1 MKNKTSFMPQRKLF
15 SPDDKMSDILQS
27 NYRLLPLLP
36 RFGLTLGV
44 GEKTARQLCREKGVD
59 CTLMLTI
66 FNLYTHP
73 DYLPTVGQ
81 VAALPLED
89 LLEYL
94 LSSHRYYRQDRIPH
108 IRQHLE
114 QIVAPRPDAE
124 ARVMLGF
131 FDQYAHEVA
140 QHLDYEE
147 NTVFPYIRTLSQG
160 RKSPQYDISVFE
172 KNHTDIEEKLSDLSS
187 ILIKY
192 LTPSGDGSQENEILL
207 DLYLLGEDIA
217 RHTLIEDKIL
227 VPLAGELE
235 KQAQ

>member
-1 MKNKTSFMPQRKLF
+1 
-15 SPDDKMSDILQS
+15 
-27 NYRLLPLLP
+27 
-36 RFGLTLGV
+36 
-44 GEKTARQLCREKGVD
+44 
-59 CTLMLTI
+59 MLTV

-81 VAALPLED
+81 VAALPLEN
-89 LLEYL
+89 LLGYL

-131 FDQYAHEVA
+131 FDQYAREVA

-147 NTVFPYIRTLSQG
+147 NTVFPYIRSLSQG

>member
-1 MKNKTSFMPQRKLF
+1 MPQRKLF

-59 CTLMLTI
+59 CILMLTV

-73 DYLPTVGQ
+73 DYLPAVGQ

-131 FDQYAHEVA
+131 FDQYAHEVISTTRKTPYSPTSA
-140 QHLDYEE
+140 PCPRDGNRR
-147 NTVFPYIRTLSQG
+147 NTTFRSSRETIRTS
-160 RKSPQYDISVFE
+160 KKNSPTCRAS
-172 KNHTDIEEKLSDLSS
+172 
-187 ILIKY
+187 
-192 LTPSGDGSQENEILL
+192 
-207 DLYLLGEDIA
+207 
-217 RHTLIEDKIL
+217 
-227 VPLAGELE
+227 
-235 KQAQ
+235 

>member
-1 MKNKTSFMPQRKLF
+1 
-15 SPDDKMSDILQS
+15 
-27 NYRLLPLLP
+27 
-36 RFGLTLGV
+36 
-44 GEKTARQLCREKGVD
+44 
-59 CTLMLTI
+59 
-66 FNLYTHP
+66 
-73 DYLPTVGQ
+73 
-81 VAALPLED
+81 
-89 LLEYL
+89 
-94 LSSHRYYRQDRIPH
+94 
-108 IRQHLE
+108 
-114 QIVAPRPDAE
+114 
-124 ARVMLGF
+124 MLGF
-131 FDQYAHEVA
+131 FDQYAREVA

-147 NTVFPYIRTLSQG
+147 NTVFPYIRSLSQG

-172 KNHTDIEEKLSDLSS
+172 KNHTDIEGKLSDLSS